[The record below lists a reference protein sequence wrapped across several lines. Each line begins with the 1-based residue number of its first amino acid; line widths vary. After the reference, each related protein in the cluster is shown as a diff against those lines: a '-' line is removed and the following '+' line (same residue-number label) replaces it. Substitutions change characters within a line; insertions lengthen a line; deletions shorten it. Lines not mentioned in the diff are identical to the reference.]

1 MSFAFETINIPT
13 PKNTHPDIMT
23 PQAVLLGQKASAWLG
38 RTLTKVPP
46 FVPGKESI
54 SFKESSGS
62 ETAQGRGE
70 AGIHFWVQWS
80 NTQSSSLWRYRI
92 YFKDLMDSEL
102 WEALEICCLVA
113 QLCLTLC
120 DPVDCSMP
128 GFPILHYLLEFD
140 QTHVHWVSDAI
151 QPSHPLSPSS
161 PAFNLSQH

>member
-38 RTLTKVPP
+38 KTLTKVPP

-70 AGIHFWVQWS
+70 AGIHFWVQ
-80 NTQSSSLWRYRI
+80 
-92 YFKDLMDSEL
+92 
-102 WEALEICCLVA
+102 
-113 QLCLTLC
+113 
-120 DPVDCSMP
+120 
-128 GFPILHYLLEFD
+128 
-140 QTHVHWVSDAI
+140 
-151 QPSHPLSPSS
+151 
-161 PAFNLSQH
+161 